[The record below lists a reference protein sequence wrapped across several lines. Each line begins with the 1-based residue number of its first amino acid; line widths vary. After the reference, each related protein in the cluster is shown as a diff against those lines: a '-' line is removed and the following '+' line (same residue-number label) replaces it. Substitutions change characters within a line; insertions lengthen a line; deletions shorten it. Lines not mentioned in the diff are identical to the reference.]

1 MLPAG
6 APERSD
12 YLLAGMGV
20 ALLCGFAV
28 GLLSAVP
35 MAVAGG
41 LGSLVASLGL
51 ADGLVRPP
59 G

>member
-1 MLPAG
+1 MIPAD
-6 APERSD
+6 APARSD

-20 ALLCGFAV
+20 ALLGGFAV

-35 MAVAGG
+35 LGVAGG
-41 LGSLVASLGL
+41 AGSLVASLGL
-51 ADGLVRPP
+51 AVGLIRPP